1 MKAQLSTFIIFREDR
16 GLDPTTLVAEALK
29 IGRASGRDL
38 LLNHPD
44 VSRLHAGIKEI
55 EGRFYLV
62 NLSSSNSTTV
72 NGRLVAREEAV
83 ALASGDEIR
92 IGPFF
97 LRTERKD
104 DALVLV
110 VTLQFGLRIGEAEA
124 RGETPVTQPIG
135 REVAAA
141 APTEVAH
148 TLDLFWGKRTREKA
162 GRRSPLHPRRPP
174 RLGKARFNWT
184 PTRDLVRP
192 WPLAVFFWSAA
203 VLGVLSIAAAYWYTS
218 AYAPA
223 PISNAHSRT
232 SLALMPA
239 VAKQPNAGSC
249 TSCHSLSAGM
259 EGRCASCH
267 TTEVF
272 AATVTKSHSDAA
284 IGCMECHSEHKGTE
298 FSARRGALNS
308 CTKCHTDK
316 NTKSYNGRTVGTPH
330 GGTLG
335 YPVVGGE
342 WKWKGLDADE
352 LAERPKLAALRLP
365 TDSEQ
370 VWRNKQFH
378 ALHLYRVRA
387 RGGVTGV
394 VGAGPGSPP
403 VLSCSSCH
411 RSFNPPDREY
421 PRQTCITCHSGP
433 ADAAEGGTI
442 AAGAPNCVSCHV
454 QHVMDKRHRN
464 PDLLSAS
471 APPAAEER

>member
-1 MKAQLSTFIIFREDR
+1 MKAQLSTFIIVREDR
-16 GLDPTTLVAEALK
+16 GLDPTTLLAEALK
-29 IGRASGRDL
+29 IGRAPGRDL

-55 EGRFYLV
+55 DGRFYLV

-72 NGRLVAREEAV
+72 NGRLVVREEAI

-104 DALVLV
+104 DALEIV

-124 RGETPVTQPIG
+124 RGESPGTQDLG
-135 REVAAA
+135 EVAAA
-141 APTEVAH
+141 PTDVAQA
-148 TLDLFWGKRTREKA
+148 LDLFWGKRTREKA
-162 GRRSPLHPRRPP
+162 GRKTPLHPRRPP

-192 WPLAVFFWSAA
+192 WPFAVFLWSAL
-203 VLGVLSIAAAYWYTS
+203 VLGLLSTAAAYWYTS
-218 AYAPA
+218 AYAPE
-223 PISNAHSRT
+223 PISDAHRRT
-232 SLALMPA
+232 SLALTPA
-239 VAKQPNAGSC
+239 VAKQPNSGSC
-249 TSCHSLSAGM
+249 TSCHSLSSGM

-267 TTEVF
+267 TTEAF
-272 AATVTKSHSDAA
+272 TATVTKSHSDAG
-284 IGCMECHSEHKGTE
+284 IGCLECHSEHKGTE
-298 FSARRGALNS
+298 FSPVLAALNS
-308 CTKCHTDK
+308 CTKCHNDK
-316 NTKSYNGRTVGTPH
+316 NAKTYNGRTVRTPH

-335 YPVVGGE
+335 YPVIGGE
-342 WKWKGLDADE
+342 WKWKGLDPFK
-352 LAERPKLAALRLP
+352 LAERPEIATQRLP

-370 VWRNKQFH
+370 VWRSKQFH

-387 RGGVTGV
+387 TRGVTGV
-394 VGAGPGSPP
+394 VGADPGSPE

-421 PRQTCITCHSGP
+421 PRQTCVSCHSGP
-433 ADAAEGGTI
+433 LDAAEKGAI

-454 QHVMDKRHRN
+454 QHVMNKRHPN
-464 PDLLSAS
+464 PDVLTPLL
-471 APPAAEER
+471 PTAAEEK